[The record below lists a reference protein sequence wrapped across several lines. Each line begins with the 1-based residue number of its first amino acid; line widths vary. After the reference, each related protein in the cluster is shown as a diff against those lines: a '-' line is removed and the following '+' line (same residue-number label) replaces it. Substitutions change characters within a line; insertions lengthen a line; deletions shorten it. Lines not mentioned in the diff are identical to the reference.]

1 MPFIHFISVNSF
13 FYFDNIK
20 ISWNLRSQY
29 RQMEKRQFIK
39 DMALTGIAL
48 PLGLNGMAQ
57 AFTDKEN
64 SSPLEL
70 AQDNAFWDTIRKQYI
85 LKPDYINLENGYYNF
100 LPQPILNKY
109 IEHIKEINY
118 QGSYYMRTVQWE
130 NKQKSVI
137 ALAEIA
143 GCKPEELIITRNT
156 TESLDTII
164 GGIHWQVGDEAIM
177 AEQDY
182 GAMLDMFKLVGERHG
197 VINKF
202 ISVPNHPKD
211 DNEIV
216 EIYKTAITSKTKVI
230 LVSHM
235 INITGQILPIKK
247 ICEMAHQH
255 NVQVIVD
262 GAHAFAH
269 IQFKIADLGCDYY
282 AASLHKWLSVPLGA
296 GILFVKKEHIKT
308 IWPLIADSEKDP
320 NKIKRLNH
328 TGTHPVYTDLT
339 IPDSIAYYQMIG
351 PAKKEARLRYLQ
363 QYWTSQVKANSNII
377 LNTPTAHERACAIC
391 NVGIKGIKPAV
402 LAERLMKEFKIFT
415 VAIDYANVH
424 GCRITPNLYT
434 TTQELDVFVHA
445 LNSIAKA

>member
-1 MPFIHFISVNSF
+1 M
-13 FYFDNIK
+13 
-20 ISWNLRSQY
+20 Q
-29 RQMEKRQFIK
+29 KRQFIK
-39 DMALTGIAL
+39 DILLTGMAL
-48 PLGLNGMAQ
+48 PLGFNGIAK
-57 AFTDKEN
+57 AFAN
-64 SSPLEL
+64 QSHL
-70 AQDNAFWDTIRKQYI
+70 APEALAADNAFWEQIRNQYL

-100 LPQPILNKY
+100 LPQPLLNKY

-137 ALAEIA
+137 ELAAIA
-143 GCKPEELIITRNT
+143 GCSPEELIITRNT

-164 GGIHWQVGDEAIM
+164 GGIHWQTGDEAIM

-182 GAMLDMFKLVGERHG
+182 GAMLDMFKLVSDRYG
-197 VINKF
+197 VVNKF
-202 ISVPNHPKD
+202 VSVPNHPKD
-211 DNEIV
+211 DDEIV
-216 EIYKTAITSKTKVI
+216 ALYKNAITAKTKVI

-247 ICEMAHQH
+247 ISEMAHQH
-255 NVQVIVD
+255 GVQVIVD

-269 IQFKIADLGCDYY
+269 IQYSIADLGCDYY

-296 GILFVKKEHIKT
+296 GILFVKKDLIKN
-308 IWPLIADSEKDP
+308 IWPLIGDGEKDP

-328 TGTHPVYTDLT
+328 TGTHPVHTDLT

-351 PAKKEARLRYLQ
+351 PAKKEARLRWLQ
-363 QYWTSQVKANSNII
+363 QYWTSQVKDNPSII
-377 LNTPTAHERACAIC
+377 LNTPTDAARACAIS
-391 NVGIKGIKPAV
+391 NVGIKGMKPAV
-402 LAERLMKEFKIFT
+402 LAERLMKEHKIFT

-434 TTQELDVFVHA
+434 TTKELDQFVQA
-445 LNSIAKA
+445 LHSLAKA

>member
-1 MPFIHFISVNSF
+1 M
-13 FYFDNIK
+13 
-20 ISWNLRSQY
+20 Q
-29 RQMEKRQFIK
+29 KRQFIK
-39 DMALTGIAL
+39 DLVLTGIAM
-48 PLGLNGMAQ
+48 PLGLGGMAK
-57 AFTDKEN
+57 AFANHEAKT
-64 SSPLEL
+64 PLAL
-70 AQDNAFWDTIRKQYI
+70 AEDNAFWEQIRQQYI

-137 ALAEIA
+137 ALAELA
-143 GCKPEELIITRNT
+143 GCSPDELIITRNT

-164 GGIHWQVGDEAIM
+164 GGIHWQAGDEAIM

-182 GAMLDMFKLVGERHG
+182 GAMLDMFKLVSERHG
-197 VINKF
+197 VVNKI

-211 DNEIV
+211 DAEIV
-216 EIYKTAITSKTKVI
+216 ALYKNAITPKTKVI

-247 ICEMAHQH
+247 ISEMAHQYG
-255 NVQVIVD
+255 VQVIVD

-269 IQFKIADLGCDYY
+269 IQFSIADLGCDYY

-296 GILFVKKEHIKT
+296 GILFVKKEHVKN
-308 IWPLIADSEKDP
+308 IWPLFGDNEKDA
-320 NKIKRLNH
+320 NKIKRINH
-328 TGTHPVYTDLT
+328 TGTHPVHTDIT

-363 QYWTSQVKANSNII
+363 QYWTSKVKDVPNII
-377 LNTPTAHERACAIC
+377 LNTPTTPDRSCAIS
-391 NVGIKGIKPAV
+391 NVGIKNMKPAI
-402 LAERLMKEFKIFT
+402 LAERLMKEHKIFT
-415 VAIDYANVH
+415 VAIDYANVQ

-434 TTQELDVFVHA
+434 TTKELDVFVAA
-445 LNSIAKA
+445 LNTLSKA

>member
-1 MPFIHFISVNSF
+1 M
-13 FYFDNIK
+13 
-20 ISWNLRSQY
+20 Q
-29 RQMEKRQFIK
+29 KRQFIK
-39 DMALTGIAL
+39 DLVLTGIAM
-48 PLGLNGMAQ
+48 PLGFSGMAK
-57 AFTDKEN
+57 AFANHEAQ
-64 SSPLEL
+64 SPLAL
-70 AQDNAFWDTIRKQYI
+70 AEDNAFWEQIRQQYI

-100 LPQPILNKY
+100 LPQPILNKF

-143 GCKPEELIITRNT
+143 GCSPDELIITRNT

-164 GGIHWQVGDEAIM
+164 GGIHWQAGDEAIM

-182 GAMLDMFKLVGERHG
+182 GAMLDMFKLVSERHG
-197 VINKF
+197 VVNKI

-211 DNEIV
+211 DAEIV
-216 EIYKTAITSKTKVI
+216 ALYKNAITPKTKVI

-247 ICEMAHQH
+247 ISEMAHQYG
-255 NVQVIVD
+255 VQVMVD

-269 IQFKIADLGCDYY
+269 IQYSIADLGCDYY

-296 GILFVKKEHIKT
+296 GILFVKKEHVKN
-308 IWPLIADSEKDP
+308 IWPLFGDNEKDQ
-320 NKIKRLNH
+320 NKIKRINH
-328 TGTHPVYTDLT
+328 TGTHPVHTDLT

-363 QYWTSQVKANSNII
+363 QYWTSKVKDNSNII
-377 LNTPTAHERACAIC
+377 LNTPTTPDRSCAIS
-391 NVGIKGIKPAV
+391 NVGIKNMKPAI
-402 LAERLMKEFKIFT
+402 LAERLMKEHKIFT
-415 VAIDYANVH
+415 VAIDYANVQ

-434 TTQELDVFVHA
+434 TTKELDVFVAA
-445 LNSIAKA
+445 LNTLSKT

>member
-1 MPFIHFISVNSF
+1 M
-13 FYFDNIK
+13 
-20 ISWNLRSQY
+20 Q
-29 RQMEKRQFIK
+29 KRQFIK
-39 DMALTGIAL
+39 DLVLTGIAM
-48 PLGLNGMAQ
+48 PLGLGGMAK
-57 AFTDKEN
+57 AFANHEAK
-64 SSPLEL
+64 SPLAL
-70 AQDNAFWDTIRKQYI
+70 AEDNAFWEQIRQQYI

-143 GCKPEELIITRNT
+143 GCSPEELIITRNT

-164 GGIHWQVGDEAIM
+164 GGIHWQAGDEAIM

-182 GAMLDMFKLVGERHG
+182 GAMLDMFKLVSERHG
-197 VINKF
+197 VVNKI
-202 ISVPNHPKD
+202 ISVTNHPKD
-211 DNEIV
+211 DAEIV
-216 EIYKTAITSKTKVI
+216 ALYKNTITARTKVI

-247 ICEMAHQH
+247 ISEMAHQYG
-255 NVQVIVD
+255 VQVMVD

-269 IQFKIADLGCDYY
+269 IQFSIADLGCDYY

-296 GILFVKKEHIKT
+296 GILFVKKEHVKN
-308 IWPLIADSEKDP
+308 IWPLFGDNEKDAT
-320 NKIKRLNH
+320 KIKRINH
-328 TGTHPVYTDLT
+328 TGTHPVHTDIT

-363 QYWTSQVKANSNII
+363 QYWTSKVKDVPNII
-377 LNTPTAHERACAIC
+377 LNTPTTPDRSCAIS
-391 NVGIKGIKPAV
+391 NVGIKNMKPAI
-402 LAERLMKEFKIFT
+402 LAERLMKEHKIFT
-415 VAIDYANVH
+415 VAIDYANVQ

-434 TTQELDVFVHA
+434 TTKELDVFVDA
-445 LNSIAKA
+445 LNTLSKA

>member
-1 MPFIHFISVNSF
+1 
-13 FYFDNIK
+13 
-20 ISWNLRSQY
+20 
-29 RQMEKRQFIK
+29 MEKRQFIK
-39 DMALTGIAL
+39 DLVLTSIAM
-48 PLGLNGMAQ
+48 PIGFSGMAK
-57 AFTDKEN
+57 AFASHSEK
-64 SSPLEL
+64 SPSAL
-70 AQDNAFWDTIRKQYI
+70 AEDNAFWEQIRQQYI

-118 QGSYYMRTVQWE
+118 QGSFYMRTVQWE

-143 GCKPEELIITRNT
+143 GCSSDELIITRNT

-164 GGIHWQVGDEAIM
+164 GGIHWQAGDEAIM

-182 GAMLDMFKLVGERHG
+182 GAMLDMFKLVSERHG
-197 VINKF
+197 VVNKI

-211 DNEIV
+211 DAEIV
-216 EIYKTAITSKTKVI
+216 ALYKNAITPKTKVI

-247 ICEMAHQH
+247 ISEMAHQYG
-255 NVQVIVD
+255 VQVMVD

-269 IQFKIADLGCDYY
+269 IQYSIADLGCDYY

-296 GILFVKKEHIKT
+296 GILFVKKEHIKN
-308 IWPLIADSEKDP
+308 IWPLFGDNEKDQ
-320 NKIKRLNH
+320 NKIKRINH
-328 TGTHPVYTDLT
+328 TGTHPVHTDLT

-363 QYWTSQVKANSNII
+363 QYWTSKVKDNSNII
-377 LNTPTAHERACAIC
+377 LNTPTTPDRSCAIS
-391 NVGIKGIKPAV
+391 NVGIKNMKPAI
-402 LAERLMKEFKIFT
+402 LAERLMKEHKIFT
-415 VAIDYANVH
+415 VAIDYANVQ

-434 TTQELDVFVHA
+434 TTKELDVFVAA
-445 LNSIAKA
+445 LNTLSKA

>member
-1 MPFIHFISVNSF
+1 M
-13 FYFDNIK
+13 
-20 ISWNLRSQY
+20 Q
-29 RQMEKRQFIK
+29 KRQFIK
-39 DMALTGIAL
+39 DLVLTGIAM
-48 PLGLNGMAQ
+48 PLGLGGMAK
-57 AFTDKEN
+57 AFANHEAQ
-64 SSPLEL
+64 SPLAL
-70 AQDNAFWDTIRKQYI
+70 AEDNAFWEQIRQQYI

-130 NKQKSVI
+130 NKQKSVL

-143 GCKPEELIITRNT
+143 GCSPNELIITRNT

-164 GGIHWQVGDEAIM
+164 GGIHWQAGDEAIM

-182 GAMLDMFKLVGERHG
+182 GAMLDMFKLVSERHG
-197 VINKF
+197 VVNKI

-211 DNEIV
+211 DTEIV
-216 EIYKTAITSKTKVI
+216 ALYKNAITPKTKVI

-247 ICEMAHQH
+247 ISEMAHQYG
-255 NVQVIVD
+255 VQVIVD

-269 IQFKIADLGCDYY
+269 IQFSIADLGCDYY

-296 GILFVKKEHIKT
+296 GILFAKKEHIKN
-308 IWPLIADSEKDP
+308 IWPLFGDNEKDA
-320 NKIKRLNH
+320 NKIKRINH
-328 TGTHPVYTDLT
+328 TGTHPVHTDLT

-363 QYWTSQVKANSNII
+363 QYWTSKVKDVPNII
-377 LNTPTAHERACAIC
+377 LNTPTSPDRSCAIS
-391 NVGIKGIKPAV
+391 NVGIKNMKPAI
-402 LAERLMKEFKIFT
+402 LAERLMKEHKIFT
-415 VAIDYANVH
+415 VAIDYANVQ

-434 TTQELDVFVHA
+434 TTKELDVFVDA
-445 LNSIAKA
+445 LNTLSKA